1 MNHITKVIVVAA
13 LVKSLSGCFLTK
25 LVTMPMRVVGA
36 TTGLVGAVVSVV
48 PVAGNKV
55 DAALE
60 KADKTIDTAA
70 DKVDDVPL

>member
-1 MNHITKVIVVAA
+1 
-13 LVKSLSGCFLTK
+13 
-25 LVTMPMRVVGA
+25 MPMRVVGA

-60 KADKTIDTAA
+60 TVDKTIDTAA
-70 DKVDDVPL
+70 DRVDDVPLIIIIMRICWDLNINKMMFLLEFLS